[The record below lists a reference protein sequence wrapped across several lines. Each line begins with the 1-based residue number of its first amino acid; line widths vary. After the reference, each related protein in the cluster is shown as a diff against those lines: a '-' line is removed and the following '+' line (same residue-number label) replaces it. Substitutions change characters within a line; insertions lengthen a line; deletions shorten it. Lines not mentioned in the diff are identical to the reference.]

1 MLFQLAVLATG
12 LSKTTV
18 RTMGLW
24 IPCRLRSATNSS
36 TASTLPIAI
45 TLCTGSARLHPP
57 QDWSTS
63 WRRPTCDAKAT
74 GFNAPETWPKDLPQ
88 NWKATRGLR
97 APTPVLIADQL
108 CVFGRQAVRP
118 TTASTQPLERS
129 LGWKSRKPGRG
140 GAAFGAEVKV
150 VMLGRRGALFRPETP
165 LSDLNPAPRAPADE
179 AKKPGRERPRFPCD
193 ELKR

>member
-18 RTMGLW
+18 RTMGLR

-129 LGWKSRKPGRG
+129 LGWKSRKP
-140 GAAFGAEVKV
+140 E
-150 VMLGRRGALFRPETP
+150 RGALFRPETP